1 MSSILDTLEE
11 RLLQFLL
18 EQETKKTW
26 EDWLQWMADL
36 DCPLEF
42 EKPHQIPNRP
52 FSFQIWFEACEQQI
66 SQHPEWHARLNTPAW
81 LKRQNITVLPKVLKS
96 RQNKTPGI
104 TEIGG
109 LQTELTRMIDQ
120 IHTVQQRIANLDI
133 GSKLWAEKRSDS
145 QQINT
150 THEEQTAIAVS
161 GLSDTLGRPDLAR
174 TLEMELQIHNKM
186 TNVKGTAVSK
196 SDADILEPEIV
207 ELKTAYLSYNRWCD
221 QFDEVHL
228 DLQDLV
234 KDTLRVANSHQI
246 SFQQFSH
253 RILKNAKNVKQLKD
267 VLESFTRLRGGGINI
282 NLPEPSKTEE
292 TTGENSNS

>member
-26 EDWLQWMADL
+26 EDWLQWIADL

-42 EKPHQIPNRP
+42 EKPLQISNRP
-52 FSFQIWFEACEQQI
+52 FSFQIWLEACEKQL

-133 GSKLWAEKRSDS
+133 GSKLWVEKRSDS

-186 TNVKGTAVSK
+186 TNVKGAAVSK

-253 RILKNAKNVKQLKD
+253 RILKNAKNFKQLKD

-282 NLPEPSKTEE
+282 NLPEPPKTKE